1 MFNALLVIIFFIL
14 LTFCGNRTLYSALL
28 NIYFC
33 IVFPIRFPIIEI
45 SSMSISQSVEAPL
58 TVSDTL
64 TLNGNLNTQN
74 GTGSGNVA
82 CTFRKVLS
90 SKAWL
95 EVSILVLF

>member
-1 MFNALLVIIFFIL
+1 
-14 LTFCGNRTLYSALL
+14 
-28 NIYFC
+28 
-33 IVFPIRFPIIEI
+33 
-45 SSMSISQSVEAPL
+45 MSISQSVEAPL

-82 CTFRKVLS
+82 CTFRRVLS

-95 EVSILVLF
+95 EVSILLLF